1 MARGSTAV
9 GREKMSALSL
19 DQIGHAYFGRTVIDH
34 VSLAIAP
41 GEVVALVGPSGSG
54 KSTLVQ
60 IAAGLIA
67 PQRGSVTRSYR
78 RHAVV
83 FQEPRLLAW
92 ADAAS
97 NIGYALRRQGASSAE
112 RRRRIAEAAAQVD
125 LAEADLDKF
134 PSELSGGMKQRVA
147 IARAIVARPDFI
159 YFDEPF
165 SALDVGLRR
174 RMQAFT
180 LSALAGA
187 NAGAL
192 FVTHDISEA
201 VRMAHR
207 ILVLASDGAGIAGER
222 APPDVP
228 LHRDARLAFNVAE
241 RFLAE
246 DPLFAHLNDVGERR
260 AL

>member
-1 MARGSTAV
+1 
-9 GREKMSALSL
+9 MSALNL
-19 DQIGHAYFGRTVIDH
+19 EHIAHAYFGRTVLDD

-54 KSTLVQ
+54 KSTLLQ
-60 IAAGLIA
+60 IAAGLMR
-67 PQRGSVTRSYR
+67 PLRGSVVRSYA

-83 FQEPRLLAW
+83 FQEPRLLPW
-92 ADAAS
+92 ANAAD
-97 NIGYALRRQGASSAE
+97 NIGYALARQGVSGGA
-112 RRRRIAEAAAQVD
+112 RRRRIAEVAALVD
-125 LAEADLDKF
+125 LADADLAKF

-147 IARAIVARPDFI
+147 IARALSVRPDFI
-159 YFDEPF
+159 FFDEPF

-174 RMQAFT
+174 RVQELT
-180 LSALAGA
+180 LDALIDA

-192 FVTHDISEA
+192 FVTHDICEA

-222 APPDVP
+222 SLAGLP
-228 LHRDARLAFNVAE
+228 LERDARIAFDAAQ

-246 DPLFAHLNDVGERR
+246 DALFAHLNDVEERR
-260 AL
+260 AS